1 MWNNDTKLRF
11 LIRSESLLSVVML
24 KLHAIVMLPV
34 VVLGVVKSTAIMFH
48 LLAKL
53 FGKS

>member
-1 MWNNDTKLRF
+1 MWNTYLELGF
-11 LIRSESLLSVVML
+11 SIRSESLLSVVVL

-34 VVLGVVKSTAIMFH
+34 VMLGVVKLTAIMFH